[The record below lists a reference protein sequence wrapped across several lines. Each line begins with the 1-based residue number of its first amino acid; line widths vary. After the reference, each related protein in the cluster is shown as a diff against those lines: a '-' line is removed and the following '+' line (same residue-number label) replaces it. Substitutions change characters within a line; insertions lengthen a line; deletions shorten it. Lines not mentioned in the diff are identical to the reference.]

1 VIILTRG
8 ARRIRAAYQGRK
20 ADGRRATRRR
30 IRDDAGMT
38 LMELLVASS
47 VLVVL
52 LTAVMLSMN
61 MLDTVSTSLSSQYQE
76 YDTALP
82 AFASLQSLI
91 RAEVEPAACSYP
103 NPVNPCNGHVTPGF
117 QSIGN
122 SSVTFTA
129 NIGTSYGNVT
139 ASGLT
144 AGPAQITAGEFSA
157 SGAPVTTA
165 STCTVTSPCTFQV
178 REYLPSLQANGLPTC
193 PTTENLSG
201 TCQWQST
208 YTLITNVQ
216 EVTNNPLTQPIFTYT
231 VANPL
236 PSTYGS
242 CVLTQ
247 SEVSNQVL
255 AGSSSQTCGYP
266 NAAGNAGFGCTL
278 PTVNVNLPAM
288 AVSCPLDSIQSVGI
302 DLLVANKGSGKATI
316 ESQGIFYRYQQ
327 ITGTSYTYTYPYT
340 PGVG

>member
-1 VIILTRG
+1 MTVLTRG
-8 ARRIRAAYQGRK
+8 TRRIRAAYQGRR
-20 ADGRRATRRR
+20 AHGRPAARRR
-30 IRDDAGMT
+30 VRDEAGMT

-52 LTAVMLSMN
+52 LTAVAVSMN
-61 MLDTVSTSLSSQYQE
+61 MLDTVSSSLSSQYQE

-82 AFASLQSLI
+82 AFQSLQSLI
-91 RAEVEPAACSYP
+91 RAEVEPAQCSYP
-103 NPVNPCNGHVTPGF
+103 NPVNPCSGTNPTPGF

-144 AGPAQITAGEFSA
+144 AGPAQITAGEFNA
-157 SGAPVTTA
+157 SGAPVTTS
-165 STCTVTSPCTFQV
+165 STCTVSSPCTFQV
-178 REYLPSLQANGLPTC
+178 REYLPALQPSGLPTC
-193 PTTENLSG
+193 PTTENPGG
-201 TCQWQST
+201 TCQWPQST

-216 EVTNNPLTQPIFTYT
+216 DVTNSPSTQPIFTYT

-236 PSTYGS
+236 PSNYNS

-247 SEVSNQVL
+247 AEVQGQQLL
-255 AGSSSQTCGYP
+255 AASSLSCGYP
-266 NAAGNAGFGCTL
+266 SANGAAGFACAL
-278 PTVNVNLPAM
+278 PTTNLPAI

-302 DLLVANKGSGKATI
+302 NLLVANKGSGTSTI
-316 ESQGIFYRYQQ
+316 DSQDIFYRYQQ
-327 ITGTSYTYTYPYT
+327 ITGSSYTYTYPYT